1 MTQLWLAVE
10 GGQETDARELADLT
24 AQLRRRLLEL
34 DVETV
39 ELVRR
44 EEDIPPGAKPVDA
57 ITIGALVVTAAP
69 AALKAVVALIDSWLK
84 NRPVR
89 SATVTIDGDSLELT
103 KVSRSEQRQ
112 LVEAFIDKHTKQ

>member
-57 ITIGALVVTAAP
+57 IALGALVVTAVP
-69 AALKAVVALIDSWLK
+69 AALRAVVALIDSWLK

-89 SATVTIDGDSLELT
+89 SATMTIDGDSLELT
-103 KVSRSEQRQ
+103 KVSREEQRQ
-112 LVEAFIDKHTKQ
+112 LVEAFIGKHTKQ